1 MDDTTKYQGKEEM
14 KAWKNKDDVECS
26 LALCATEKQNLW
38 HMESGCSKHMA
49 GDPTKFLSLK
59 RKQKGKVTF
68 GDNLSSEIT
77 GKGTMVIRDKIK
89 DENVLLIENLK
100 PNILSVIQT
109 CDQGHICIFDSKKCE
124 IKRKDSRSLLG
135 LL

>member
-1 MDDTTKYQGKEEM
+1 MD
-14 KAWKNKDDVECS
+14 
-26 LALCATEKQNLW
+26 
-38 HMESGCSKHMA
+38 SGCSKHIT
-49 GDPTKFLSLK
+49 DDQTKFLTLK

-124 IKRKDSRSLLG
+124 IRRKDSGKLVETIVKLQAMCIF
-135 LL
+135 